1 MREELILRVGA
12 KVLAPF
18 IVAFALYVH
27 FHGDY
32 SPGGGFQAGVILAAA
47 FVLLT
52 LVYGV
57 EAVQRVLPPRFVQAC
72 AALGVL
78 LYGGTGV
85 ATMLLGGNY
94 LGYGVLAH
102 DPEHGQHYG
111 ILLVEAGVLITV
123 FGVMATIFY
132 LFAGRRG
139 AADRTAAARPPAAA
153 SGEEDDS

>member
-1 MREELILRVGA
+1 MREEFILRVGA

-18 IVAFALYVH
+18 IATFALYVH

-52 LVYGV
+52 LVYGLD
-57 EAVQRVLPPRFVQAC
+57 AVQRVLPPRFVQGC

-78 LYGGTGV
+78 VYAGTGLV
-85 ATMLLGGNY
+85 AMALGGNY
-94 LGYGVLAH
+94 LSYGALAH
-102 DPEHGQHYG
+102 DPKHGQHYG

-123 FGVMATIFY
+123 FGVMVAIFY
-132 LFAGRRG
+132 LFAGRAG
-139 AADRTAAARPPAAA
+139 KEPAK
-153 SGEEDDS
+153 S

>member
-94 LGYGVLAH
+94 LGYDVLAH

-139 AADRTAAARPPAAA
+139 AA
-153 SGEEDDS
+153 EEDDS

>member
-139 AADRTAAARPPAAA
+139 ATRATDAA
-153 SGEEDDS
+153 STEEDDS

>member
-1 MREELILRVGA
+1 MREEFILRVGA

-18 IVAFALYVH
+18 IVMFALYVH

-52 LVYGV
+52 LVYGLD
-57 EAVQRVLPPRFVQAC
+57 AVQRVLPPWFVQGC

-78 LYGGTGV
+78 VFAGTGLV
-85 ATMLLGGNY
+85 TMALGGNY
-94 LGYGVLAH
+94 LGYGVLAG

-123 FGVMATIFY
+123 FGVMATVFY
-132 LFAGRRG
+132 LFAGR
-139 AADRTAAARPPAAA
+139 ARAETEK
-153 SGEEDDS
+153 S